1 MRAMSLLSL
10 RNLTKTYVSRSGPA
24 SCRAL
29 ADVSLELEEA
39 EFAAVMGPSG
49 SGKTTMLNLIGLID
63 RPDSGSILF
72 ENFDTERLEGPEL
85 SEFRRRSIGIV
96 FQDSNL
102 IDTMTIEENIA
113 LPLAFDRAGRSLIE
127 ARVAELAAALAIGD
141 ILGKYPCE
149 LSGGQKQRA
158 ASARALACG
167 PRLLLADEPTGALD
181 SKAGRELMECFES
194 LNASRGSAVLMV
206 THDPFAASWA
216 RRVLFLRD
224 GRLFTEIRRSGDR
237 RAFFD
242 RIMEVQAAMEGEA
255 R

>member
-1 MRAMSLLSL
+1 MPLLSL
-10 RNLTKTYVSRSGPA
+10 RKLSKTYGSRAGSA
-24 SCRAL
+24 AHRAL
-29 ADVSLELEEA
+29 SDVSFELGEA

-72 ENFDTERLEGPEL
+72 ESFDTGRLEGPEL
-85 SEFRRRSIGIV
+85 AEFRRRSIGIV

-102 IDTMTIEENIA
+102 IDTMTLEENIA
-113 LPLAFDRAGRSLIE
+113 LPLAFDRAEPGLIE
-127 ARVAELAAALAIGD
+127 SRISELAEALAIGD

-149 LSGGQKQRA
+149 VSGGQRQRA
-158 ASARALACG
+158 ASARALACA

-181 SKAGRELMECFES
+181 SKAGRELMESFES

-216 RRVLFLRD
+216 RRVIFLRD